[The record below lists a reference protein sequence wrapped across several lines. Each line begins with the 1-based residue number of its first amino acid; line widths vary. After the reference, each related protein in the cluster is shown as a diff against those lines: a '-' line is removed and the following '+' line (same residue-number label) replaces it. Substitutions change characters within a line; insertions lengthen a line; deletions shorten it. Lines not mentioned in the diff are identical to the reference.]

1 MPEKPHPAE
10 LVAYLARLAE
20 VRQLLAAVESGDL
33 DRIERVKQV
42 LRARIHHYEG
52 LTEPAGAR
60 HAGDADAHQG
70 SLL

>member
-20 VRQLLAAVESGDL
+20 VRQLLAAIESGDL

-42 LRARIHHYEG
+42 LRARIHLYED

-60 HAGDADAHQG
+60 DAGDADARQG
-70 SLL
+70 RLL